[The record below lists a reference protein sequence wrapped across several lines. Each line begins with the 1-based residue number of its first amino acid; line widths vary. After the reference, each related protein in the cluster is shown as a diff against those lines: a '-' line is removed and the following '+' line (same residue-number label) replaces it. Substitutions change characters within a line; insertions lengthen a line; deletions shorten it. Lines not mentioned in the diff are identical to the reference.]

1 VMVAYLRLELLRVLR
16 TPRFLLLAVLMPV
29 AFYLIFTN
37 LGISD
42 GGSGGPTTALA
53 FMVSMACYGAIFAAL
68 SLVAS
73 TIEDRTT
80 GWMRQ
85 LRTTPLPAGRVV
97 AAKLLTGMAVVLPTI
112 SFVCLA
118 AVIEYGV
125 QLGAGQWLIL
135 IAVLWAGATPFALLG
150 TAIGYLCT
158 AQSSSLVTMAVV
170 LGGVL
175 LGGFWFPVSLLPGT
189 LQHVAHALP
198 FDRYADLGWRIV
210 AGHAPT
216 TTDAAV
222 LLAWC
227 AAFGALAVLG
237 YLRVGRTA

>member
-1 VMVAYLRLELLRVLR
+1 MVTYLRLELLRVLR

-37 LGISD
+37 LGTS
-42 GGSGGPTTALA
+42 GGVSGGPAMALA

-68 SLVAS
+68 SLVS
-73 TIEDRTT
+73 GTIEDRTI

-85 LRTTPLPAGRVV
+85 LRTTPLPAGQVV
-97 AAKLLTGMAVVLPTI
+97 AVKLLTSMAVVLPTI
-112 SFVCLA
+112 SCVCLA
-118 AVIEYGV
+118 AVLDYSV
-125 QLGAGQWLIL
+125 QLGAGQWLAL
-135 IAVLWAGATPFALLG
+135 IAVLWVGVTPFALLG

-158 AQSSSLVTMAVV
+158 AQSSSLVNMAVV

-198 FDRYADLGWRIV
+198 FNRYADLGWQVV

-216 TTDAAV
+216 MTDAVV

-227 AAFGALAVLG
+227 AAFAALAMFG
-237 YLRVGRTA
+237 YRRVGRTI

>member
-1 VMVAYLRLELLRVLR
+1 MVTYLRLEMLRVLR

-68 SLVAS
+68 SLVS
-73 TIEDRTT
+73 GTIEDRTT

-97 AAKLLTGMAVVLPTI
+97 TAKLLTGMAVVLPTI
-112 SFVCLA
+112 LFVCLA
-118 AVIEYGV
+118 AVIDYGV
-125 QLGAGQWLIL
+125 QLGAEQWLAM
-135 IAVLWAGATPFALLG
+135 IAVLWVGATPFVLLG

-158 AQSSSLVTMAVV
+158 AQSSSLVNMAVV

-189 LQHVAHALP
+189 LQQVAHSLP
-198 FDRYADLGWRIV
+198 FNRYADLGWRIV
-210 AGHAPT
+210 AGHTPT
-216 TTDAAV
+216 TMDTAV

-227 AAFGALAVLG
+227 AAFAALAVFG
-237 YLRVGRTA
+237 YRRVGRTA

>member
-1 VMVAYLRLELLRVLR
+1 MATYLRLEIIRILR
-16 TPRFLLLAVLMPV
+16 TPRFLLLSVLMPV

-37 LGISD
+37 IGS
-42 GGSGGPTTALA
+42 SGGESDSQATALM

-68 SLVAS
+68 SLVAG

-85 LRTTPLPAGRVV
+85 LRTTPLPASQVV
-97 AAKLLTGMAVVLPTI
+97 AAKLMTSMAVVLPTI
-112 SFVCLA
+112 SFVCIA
-118 AVIEYGV
+118 AEIDYVV
-125 QLGAGQWLIL
+125 KLGSWQWLAL
-135 IAVLWAGATPFALLG
+135 IAVLWVGATPFALLG

-158 AQSSSLVTMAVV
+158 AQSSSLVNMAVV

-175 LGGFWFPVSLLPGT
+175 LGGFWFPVSLLPDT
-189 LQHVAHALP
+189 LQHVAHSLP
-198 FDRYADLGWRIV
+198 FNRYADLGWRIV
-210 AGHAPT
+210 GGHAPT

-227 AAFGALAVLG
+227 AAFAALAMFG
-237 YLRVGRTA
+237 YRRVGRTA

>member
-1 VMVAYLRLELLRVLR
+1 MVTYLCLEMLRVLR

-37 LGISD
+37 LGTS
-42 GGSGGPTTALA
+42 GGSSGGPATELE

-68 SLVAS
+68 SLVAG

-112 SFVCLA
+112 SCVCLA
-118 AVIEYGV
+118 AVIDYGV
-125 QLGAGQWLIL
+125 QLDAGQWLAL
-135 IAVLWAGATPFALLG
+135 IVVLWVGAAPFALLG
-150 TAIGYLCT
+150 AAIGYLCT
-158 AQSSSLVTMAVV
+158 AQSSSLVNMAVV

-198 FDRYADLGWRIV
+198 FNRYADLGWQVV
-210 AGHAPT
+210 AGQAPT
-216 TTDAAV
+216 VTDAAV

-227 AAFGALAVLG
+227 AAFGALAMLG
-237 YLRVGRTA
+237 YRRVGRTV